1 MQDLPTPEQLLA
13 AVSRFLRDDAGPAL
27 AGHGDSALA
36 YHARVAAN
44 MLDTV
49 RRQGL
54 LEPASDAAELIRL
67 RALLGAGAPPGADL
81 ATLNQ
86 VLADGIASGALHAG
100 QPGLAEHL
108 WATTLAKLAVDQPGY
123 DTYLRHQPN
132 QQPERP

>member
-54 LEPASDAAELIRL
+54 LVPASDAAEVQRL
-67 RALLGAGAPPGADL
+67 QALLGAAAPADADL
-81 ATLNQ
+81 ATLNRA
-86 VLADGIASGALHAG
+86 LADAITSGAMPNNH
-100 QPGLAEHL
+100 PGLADHL

-123 DTYLRHQPN
+123 DTYLRHH
-132 QQPERP
+132 PESA